1 MFVSKIKKKLFKS
14 ISVLVGMSKCCA
26 NRKKQLSTDMRVVAL
41 LALTMNDLYALYISM
56 HKMSAANTV
65 YT

>member
-1 MFVSKIKKKLFKS
+1 MW
-14 ISVLVGMSKCCA
+14 A
-26 NRKKQLSTDMRVVAL
+26 VAL

>member
-1 MFVSKIKKKLFKS
+1 MW
-14 ISVLVGMSKCCA
+14 A
-26 NRKKQLSTDMRVVAL
+26 VAL
-41 LALTMNDLYALYISM
+41 LALTMNALYALYLSV